1 MIYVI
6 FLFSII
12 LHEIGHLFMAK
23 ILKININRVKFKII
37 GISAEFENE
46 VEEKY
51 IRKIFVLLMGPFMN
65 SLIGSSLLL
74 VKEFTYRE
82 EIIYIN
88 LILFL
93 FNLLPIIPLDG
104 GKIIFYMLNL
114 KYNFE
119 KSFKISD
126 IVSKIILSSMTLMYA
141 LVIFIIKNIEIA
153 IIIIYLWY
161 IFIKEEKNIEWY
173 IKINKNVIKHLN
185 LQKKCAKIP
194 SVIK

>member
-65 SLIGSSLLL
+65 LLIGSSLLL

-126 IVSKIILSSMTLMYA
+126 ILSKIILSSMTLMYA

>member
-126 IVSKIILSSMTLMYA
+126 ILSKIILSSMTLMYA

>member
-65 SLIGSSLLL
+65 LLIGSSLLL

-141 LVIFIIKNIEIA
+141 LAIFIIKNIEIA